1 MAIKIGG
8 TTVIDDSANITTS
21 VGGFKTVNGTG
32 ITGSGDIDTGSSPTV
47 ATSTYTQDSSNVSIH
62 QKWSISNLDYA
73 VVQSKNSGSWT
84 NTSNNQIVLNTTM
97 PTWDDTKAA
106 RIKLNFQGYADSITN
121 GVSSQ
126 AGIHIRFW
134 AEIANSKIFPILKN
148 GVMTSSTSA
157 VESYFETPNQL
168 LIYAHPNAP
177 EPTGSTHTT
186 TNQDVGYPNI
196 PQLNLKSGGKLY
208 AEIFNYYTDYW
219 GSRAGSSRFNSFSLS
234 MEVMSDLDVNT
245 SNYNLLYA

>member
-1 MAIKIGG
+1 MAIKVGG
-8 TTVIDDSANITTS
+8 TTVIDDSRNLSS
-21 VGGFKTVNGTG
+21 VGGLKTVGGTS
-32 ITGSGDIDTGSSPTV
+32 ILGSGDIDTGSSPTV
-47 ATSTYTQDSSNVSIH
+47 TTTTYTQGSSNVSIH
-62 QKWSISNLDYA
+62 YKWSISNTDNA
-73 VVQSKNSGSWT
+73 IVQSVNSGSWT

-106 RIKLNFQGYADSITN
+106 RFKLNFQGYADSISQ

-148 GVMTSSTSA
+148 GIMTSSTST
-157 VESYFETPNQL
+157 VESYFETPNEL
-168 LIYAHPNAP
+168 LIYAHPDAP
-177 EPTGSTHTT
+177 EPTGTSHSTN
-186 TNQDVGYPNI
+186 NQDIGYPSI

-219 GSRAGSSRFNSFSLS
+219 GSRAGSSRFNSFSLG
-234 MEVMSDLDVNT
+234 MEVMSEIDVNT
-245 SNYNLLYA
+245 SNYNLKYTG